1 MAVMLGKASAY
12 FGSNPA
18 SLEGSLL
25 QGLDHLQFD
34 LRNEISPW
42 LVLKATKKQWD
53 CFVCGD
59 LFHW

>member
-1 MAVMLGKASAY
+1 MAVMLVKASVC
-12 FGSNPA
+12 FGSTPA
-18 SLEGSLL
+18 SLEESLL

-42 LVLKATKKQWD
+42 LILKPTKKQWN

-59 LFHW
+59 LFQW

>member
-34 LRNEISPW
+34 LRNEISP
-42 LVLKATKKQWD
+42 
-53 CFVCGD
+53 
-59 LFHW
+59 